1 MKQVC
6 LIKKRISFFMR
17 VLFCKIH
24 CPFTCFCKPS
34 SHICTP
40 RPLELESSPHEAS
53 TTTTVVSLSDDHH
66 VYAERVGVKE
76 ESVVVDGN
84 KQQQEGEGEGEGEGE
99 EAAGENCVKSSLK
112 KEALDS
118 KEVEKKKVQWMDYL
132 GKELV
137 EIREFE
143 ASCLLEKSRWC
154 GKGFFVSIS
163 LWLSLAL
170 LFDRD
175 FSLCKRSFDR
185 SEMEDTDNES
195 EFSKGCVCTIL

>member
-53 TTTTVVSLSDDHH
+53 TTTTVVSVSDDHH
-66 VYAERVGVKE
+66 VYAERVGVKK

-84 KQQQEGEGEGEGEGE
+84 KQQQEGQGEGQGE

-143 ASCLLEKSRWC
+143 ARWVPFFLFLPFLFSCVL
-154 GKGFFVSIS
+154 
-163 LWLSLAL
+163 
-170 LFDRD
+170 
-175 FSLCKRSFDR
+175 
-185 SEMEDTDNES
+185 
-195 EFSKGCVCTIL
+195 EFSFFMLLLVVY

>member
-53 TTTTVVSLSDDHH
+53 TTTTVVSVSDDHH

-84 KQQQEGEGEGEGEGE
+84 KQQQEGQGEGQGEGEGE

-143 ASCLLEKSRWC
+143 AS
-154 GKGFFVSIS
+154 
-163 LWLSLAL
+163 
-170 LFDRD
+170 
-175 FSLCKRSFDR
+175 
-185 SEMEDTDNES
+185 EMEDTDNES

>member
-53 TTTTVVSLSDDHH
+53 TTTPTPVVSVSDDHH
-66 VYAERVGVKE
+66 VYAERDGVKE

-84 KQQQEGEGEGEGEGE
+84 KQQQKQEEGEGE
-99 EAAGENCVKSSLK
+99 EGEGEEGEEEAGENCVKSSLK

-118 KEVEKKKVQWMDYL
+118 KEVEKKRVQWMDYL

-143 ASCLLEKSRWC
+143 A
-154 GKGFFVSIS
+154 
-163 LWLSLAL
+163 
-170 LFDRD
+170 
-175 FSLCKRSFDR
+175 

>member
-6 LIKKRISFFMR
+6 LIKKRILFFMR

-24 CPFTCFCKPS
+24 CPFICFCKPS
-34 SHICTP
+34 SHIYTP
-40 RPLELESSPHEAS
+40 GPLKLESSPHVAS
-53 TTTTVVSLSDDHH
+53 TTVVSVGDDHH

-76 ESVVVDGN
+76 ESVVVDGK
-84 KQQQEGEGEGEGEGE
+84 KQQHQEGEGEREEE
-99 EAAGENCVKSSLK
+99 EACENCVKSSLK

-143 ASCLLEKSRWC
+143 AS
-154 GKGFFVSIS
+154 
-163 LWLSLAL
+163 
-170 LFDRD
+170 
-175 FSLCKRSFDR
+175 
-185 SEMEDTDNES
+185 EMEDTDNES